1 MSRRAVRSGGG
12 ENMGDGRSENW
23 AKAEPMAPLMSQ
35 KIRDSTIKRS
45 GGVLRASHMAFALG
59 GLVRPNR
66 AHQDSSR
73 WRTAKNDCIVVGTRE
88 QNVVG
93 K

>member
-1 MSRRAVRSGGG
+1 MS
-12 ENMGDGRSENW
+12 DGRSENW

-73 WRTAKNDCIVVGTRE
+73 WRAAKKDGIVVGIRCE